1 MLVPILLSV
10 ALGITGLLVLQHY
23 IDKKQKEIRQ
33 LELERREL
41 IILVERIRYC
51 WFSNVGYDIENP
63 LFLRLH
69 EMSRFLNALNEAE
82 LARMTELCY
91 GDMISLRKIDNASK
105 SAAFTNSSVALIEL
119 LGIVMDNLDGHKR
132 ICIENSSSEIVEELH
147 VVKGLNAK
155 KVNEL
160 NFFNNISDSQ
170 SLKMS
175 EIAFVEIIKQS
186 ELTGVENKE
195 PRTFSESI
203 EKYESGDLKCKERSY
218 LED

>member
-23 IDKKQKEIRQ
+23 IDKKQKESRQ

-51 WFSNVGYDIENP
+51 WFSIIGYDIENP
-63 LFLRLH
+63 LYLRLH

-105 SAAFTNSSVALIEL
+105 SAAFTNSSIVLIEL
-119 LGIVMDNLDGHKR
+119 LGMVLDNLDKHKQ
-132 ICIENSSSEIVEELH
+132 ICVENSSSEIIEELH

-155 KVNEL
+155 KANEL
-160 NFFNNISDSQ
+160 NFFSNISDSQ

-175 EIAFVEIIKQS
+175 EIAFVEITNQS
-186 ELTGVENKE
+186 ETGVDNKE
-195 PRTFSESI
+195 PRTFSELI
-203 EKYESGDLKCKERSY
+203 GKYESGDLKCKKRSY